1 MYVLSAFI
9 NLAGWLALIMILLFV
24 HRLAKYLMNYSYFI
38 PQLFKADDR
47 LITLTNIKNVSIYF
61 FYCLLYCVAIVKF
74 SQT

>member
-38 PQLFKADDR
+38 PTLLNADDR
-47 LITLTNIKNVSIYF
+47 LITWTNI
-61 FYCLLYCVAIVKF
+61 
-74 SQT
+74 

>member
-38 PQLFKADDR
+38 PRLLKADDR
-47 LITLTNIKNVSIYF
+47 LITLTNTKKYIFIYIFIVF
-61 FYCLLYCVAIVKF
+61 FLYMPLF
-74 SQT
+74 